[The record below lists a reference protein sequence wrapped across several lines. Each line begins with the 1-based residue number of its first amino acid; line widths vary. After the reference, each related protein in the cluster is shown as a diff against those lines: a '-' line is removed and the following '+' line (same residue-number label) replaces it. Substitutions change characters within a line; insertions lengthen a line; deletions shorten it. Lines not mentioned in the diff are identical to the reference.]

1 MNQNKKQMR
10 NQQDSLK
17 VRDLKD
23 DFIDENVHVFD
34 NLTLLGNLFPTVADL
49 VQLCF
54 KPALV

>member
-1 MNQNKKQMR
+1 M
-10 NQQDSLK
+10 
-17 VRDLKD
+17 RDLKD

-34 NLTLLGNLFPTVADL
+34 DLTLLGNLFLTVVDL